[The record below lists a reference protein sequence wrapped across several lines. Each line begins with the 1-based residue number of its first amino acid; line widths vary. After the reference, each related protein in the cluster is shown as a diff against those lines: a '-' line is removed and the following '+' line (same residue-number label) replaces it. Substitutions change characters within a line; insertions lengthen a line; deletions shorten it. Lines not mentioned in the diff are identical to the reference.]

1 MNAQAQDAGLFPA
14 LTPESEEVA
23 SADPSFATACLS
35 EASRMAAAAN
45 WELGQPVLTRSERWG
60 TICRLDFTIRG
71 REPGPLVNRIVCW
84 RNADD
89 GLEAMFAIGQT
100 IPELKPPK

>member
-35 EASRMAAAAN
+35 EASRMAAAA
-45 WELGQPVLTRSERWG
+45 
-60 TICRLDFTIRG
+60 
-71 REPGPLVNRIVCW
+71 
-84 RNADD
+84 
-89 GLEAMFAIGQT
+89 
-100 IPELKPPK
+100 